1 MGRIFITAK
10 MWFAATSVALADE
23 AGPTMLI
30 QGVANPP
37 IGHYEQCKRSPTECG
52 GPIKPMGPLKLTPE
66 VMKLLKD
73 VNSRANARTTSKT
86 DVELYGVEEYWAYPT
101 GAGDVEDV
109 ALLKQRELADKGVP
123 LSNLL
128 LTVAITKEG
137 EGTALLVVITDKGD
151 FILDQLTDEVKLW
164 RDVPYT
170 FLKRQ
175 SESDSS
181 RWVKVRD
188 VRDISGKP

>member
-1 MGRIFITAK
+1 MRRIFITAK

-30 QGVANPP
+30 QGVASPQ

-52 GPIKPMGPLKLTPE
+52 GPITPMGPLKLTPAVKE
-66 VMKLLKD
+66 MLED
-73 VNSRANARTTSKT
+73 VNRRANARIKPKT

-109 ALLKQRELADKGVP
+109 ALLKQRELADNGVP

-128 LTVAITKEG
+128 LAVAITKEG
-137 EGTALLVVITDKGD
+137 EGTAVLVVITDKGD

-181 RWVKVRD
+181 RWAKVRD
-188 VRDISGKP
+188 VRDFSGKP